1 MNVSTRKPLN
11 AMSQL
16 PPPGQPWPIGFTA
29 TCLRATFY
37 ILLIAG
43 LAQGAYIEALHFPE
57 VRFSE
62 YGFTELAQSA
72 VLLTASLLLLYTRQV
87 LKVLPTVTLLMF
99 AFTFSSFIREQD
111 YFLDTRVAYHTWKVL
126 VTLVV
131 VPALFWVIRE
141 RRRFVEEF
149 ASYANSFS
157 FGLFAA
163 GVLTTY
169 VFSRLYGRQDF
180 WMAVMEEHYVRTFK
194 DAAEEVVELLGYA
207 LILIAVI
214 ELTLL
219 ARRWALARRR
229 A

>member
-1 MNVSTRKPLN
+1 MPPN
-11 AMSQL
+11 
-16 PPPGQPWPIGFTA
+16 PPPGHSWPLSFTN
-29 TCLRATFY
+29 TCIRAALY

-43 LAQGAYIEALHFPE
+43 LAQGTFIEALHYPE

-62 YGFTELAQSA
+62 YGFTELAQTT
-72 VLLTASLLLLYTRQV
+72 VLALTAALLLYTRQV

-99 AFTFSSFIREQD
+99 GFVFASLIREQD
-111 YFLDTRVAYHTWKVL
+111 YFLDAWVARHTWKVL
-126 VTLVV
+126 VALVV
-131 VPALFWVIRE
+131 VPVLFWVIRE
-141 RRRFVEEF
+141 RQRFVAEF

-163 GVLTTY
+163 GVLTTF
-169 VFSRLYGRQDF
+169 VFSRLYGRSDF
-180 WMAVMEEHYVRTFK
+180 WEAVLQVHYVRTFK

-219 ARRWALARRR
+219 ARRWALARR
-229 A
+229 AS

>member
-1 MNVSTRKPLN
+1 MPP
-11 AMSQL
+11 L
-16 PPPGQPWPIGFTA
+16 PPPGHPWPISFTA
-29 TCLRATFY
+29 TCIRATLY
-37 ILLIAG
+37 ILFIAG
-43 LAQGAYIEALHFPE
+43 LAQGAFIEALHYPE

-72 VLLTASLLLLYTRQV
+72 VLLSASLLLLYTRQV

-99 AFTFSSFIREQD
+99 GFVFASLIREQD
-111 YFLDTRVAYHTWKVL
+111 YFLDTWVARHTWKVL
-126 VTLVV
+126 VTLVI
-131 VPALFWVIRE
+131 VPVLFWVIRE

-157 FGLFAA
+157 FGFFAA
-163 GVLTTY
+163 GVLVTY
-169 VFSRLYGRQDF
+169 VFSRLYGRGDF
-180 WMAVMEEHYVRTFK
+180 WEAVLQEHYVRTFK

-219 ARRWALARRR
+219 ARRWARARR
-229 A
+229 AG

>member
-1 MNVSTRKPLN
+1 MTPT
-11 AMSQL
+11 
-16 PPPGQPWPIGFTA
+16 PPPGHPWPISFTA
-29 TCLRATFY
+29 TCLRATLY
-37 ILLIAG
+37 ILFIAG
-43 LAQGAYIEALHFPE
+43 LAQGAFIEALHYPE

-62 YGFTELAQSA
+62 YGFTELTQS
-72 VLLTASLLLLYTRQV
+72 VLLLSASLLLLYTRQV

-111 YFLDTRVAYHTWKVL
+111 YFLDTWVARHTWKVL
-126 VTLVV
+126 VTLVI
-131 VPALFWVIRE
+131 VPILFWVIRE
-141 RRRFVEEF
+141 RKRFVEEF

-163 GVLTTY
+163 GVLVTY
-169 VFSRLYGRQDF
+169 VFSRLYGRGDF
-180 WMAVMEEHYVRTFK
+180 WEAILQEHYVRTFK

-219 ARRWALARRR
+219 ARRWALARR
-229 A
+229 AG